1 MTEDEA
7 KKILDFLFRR
17 LEKTISNSYMSGR
30 KHHVEVEA
38 FSVYRSELHVEYA
51 VFYED
56 GSVNS
61 VISQLYSS
69 MTRSSI
75 EYFGCSFFGITSR
88 NIAECLFS
96 AAKNEDVITGECY
109 VVVFRG
115 ESLEEILVKADLEEV
130 NDRR

>member
-1 MTEDEA
+1 MTEVEV

-17 LEKTISNSYMSGR
+17 LEKTISNSYASGR
-30 KHHVEVEA
+30 SHYVEVEA
-38 FSVYRSELHVEYA
+38 FSVYRNKLYVEYT

-75 EYFGCSFFGITSR
+75 DFGINSR
-88 NIAECLFS
+88 NIAECLFN
-96 AAKNEDVITGECY
+96 AAKYEDVITGECY

-115 ESLEEILVKADLEEV
+115 ESLEEIKVKADLEEV
-130 NDRR
+130 NDR